1 MKVRGSERTFS
12 PSHLFAF
19 PGRKNAPPVGS
30 HGTNMTLKDK
40 VALVTGGS
48 RGIGRSVCVRLAGAG
63 AFVFINYA
71 RNEEAARETLR
82 LVGQAG
88 GSGKIVR
95 FDVADDRA
103 TAEAIAALIRE
114 KGRIDILVNN
124 AGESRDGLLVRMKEQ
139 DWGRVLDT
147 NLTGAFH
154 CCRAAAYAMM
164 KQRGGRIIN
173 VSSLVALSGNAGQA
187 NYSASKA
194 GLIGLTK
201 SLARELAPR
210 AICVNAVAPG
220 LIDTDMT
227 SAMTEEQREK
237 ILEGIPLSRLGTPDD
252 VAGVVLFLASDEAG
266 YITGQVIGVNGGLYM

>member
-1 MKVRGSERTFS
+1 MPTRAAGEDFQVLNG
-12 PSHLFAF
+12 
-19 PGRKNAPPVGS
+19 
-30 HGTNMTLKDK
+30 K

-48 RGIGRSVCVRLAGAG
+48 RGIGRAVSIRLAERG

-71 RNEEAARETLR
+71 RNEDAAQETLR
-82 LVGQAG
+82 LVGEAG
-88 GSGKIVR
+88 GEAGIAR
-95 FDVADDRA
+95 FDVADYQASTD
-103 TAEAIAALIRE
+103 AIAGLIRE

-124 AGESRDGLLVRMKEQ
+124 AGESRDGLLVRMKPA
-139 DWGRVLDT
+139 DWDRVVNT
-147 NLTGAFH
+147 NLKGAFN
-154 CCRAAAYAMM
+154 CCRAVSYAMM

-173 VSSLVALSGNAGQA
+173 ISSVVALSGNAGQA

-210 AICVNAVAPG
+210 GICVNAVAPG
-220 LIDTDMT
+220 LIYTDMT

-237 ILEGIPLSRLGTPDD
+237 VLNEIPLSRLGTPDD
-252 VAGVVLFLASDEAG
+252 VAGVVLFLASAEAG

>member
-1 MKVRGSERTFS
+1 M
-12 PSHLFAF
+12 
-19 PGRKNAPPVGS
+19 N
-30 HGTNMTLKDK
+30 LKGK

-48 RGIGRSVCVRLAGAG
+48 RGIGRAVSVRLAGAG
-63 AFVFINYA
+63 AFVIVNYA

-82 LVGQAG
+82 LIGRAG
-88 GSGKIVR
+88 GDGKIAR
-95 FDVADDRA
+95 FDVSDDREA
-103 TAEAIAALIRE
+103 TDAIAALIKE

-124 AGESRDGLLVRMKEQ
+124 AGESRDGLLVRMKDR
-139 DWGRVLDT
+139 DWDRVIDT
-147 NLTGAFH
+147 NLKGAFH
-154 CCRAAAYAMM
+154 CCRAVAYTMM
-164 KQRGGRIIN
+164 KQRGGRIVN
-173 VSSLVALSGNAGQA
+173 VSSVVALSGNAGQA

-194 GLIGLTK
+194 GLVGLTK

-227 SAMTEEQREK
+227 SAMTEEQRETV
-237 ILEGIPLSRLGTPDD
+237 LEGIPLSRLGTPDD

>member
-1 MKVRGSERTFS
+1 MR
-12 PSHLFAF
+12 
-19 PGRKNAPPVGS
+19 
-30 HGTNMTLKDK
+30 LKGK

-48 RGIGRSVCVRLAGAG
+48 RGIGRAVSVRLAGAG
-63 AFVFINYA
+63 AFVIVNYT

-82 LVGQAG
+82 LIGEAG
-88 GSGKIVR
+88 GDGKIAR
-95 FDVADDRA
+95 FDVSDDRES
-103 TAEAIAALIRE
+103 TDAIAALIKE

-124 AGESRDGLLVRMKEQ
+124 AGESRDGLLVRMKDR
-139 DWGRVLDT
+139 DWDRVIDT
-147 NLTGAFH
+147 NLKGAFH
-154 CCRAAAYAMM
+154 CCRAVAYAMM
-164 KQRGGRIIN
+164 KQRGGRIVN
-173 VSSLVALSGNAGQA
+173 VSSVVALSGNAGQS

-194 GLIGLTK
+194 GLVGLTK

-227 SAMTEEQREK
+227 SAMTEEQRETV
-237 ILEGIPLSRLGTPDD
+237 LAGIPLSRLGTPDD

>member
-1 MKVRGSERTFS
+1 M
-12 PSHLFAF
+12 
-19 PGRKNAPPVGS
+19 N
-30 HGTNMTLKDK
+30 LKGK

-48 RGIGRSVCVRLAGAG
+48 RGIGRAVSLRLAGAG
-63 AFVFINYA
+63 AFVAVNYA

-82 LVGQAG
+82 LIGEAG
-88 GSGKIVR
+88 GEAEALC
-95 FDVADDRA
+95 FDVADHRA
-103 TAEAIAALIRE
+103 ATGAIAALIQR

-139 DWGRVLDT
+139 DWDRVIDT
-147 NLTGAFH
+147 NLKGAFN
-154 CCRAAAYAMM
+154 CSRAVAVAMM
-164 KQRGGRIIN
+164 KRRSGRIIN
-173 VSSLVALSGNAGQA
+173 VSSVVALSGNAGQA

-194 GLIGLTK
+194 GLVGLTK

-227 SAMTEEQREK
+227 SAMTEEQRERV
-237 ILEGIPLSRLGTPDD
+237 LGEIPLSRLGTPDD

>member
-1 MKVRGSERTFS
+1 M
-12 PSHLFAF
+12 
-19 PGRKNAPPVGS
+19 N
-30 HGTNMTLKDK
+30 LKGK

-48 RGIGRSVCVRLAGAG
+48 RGIGRAVSVRLAGAG
-63 AFVFINYA
+63 AFVIVNFA

-82 LVGQAG
+82 LIGEAG
-88 GSGKIVR
+88 GDGTIAR
-95 FDVADDRA
+95 FDVSDDRES
-103 TAEAIAALIRE
+103 TDAIAALIKE

-124 AGESRDGLLVRMKEQ
+124 AGESRDGLLVRMKDR
-139 DWGRVLDT
+139 DWDRVIDT
-147 NLTGAFH
+147 NLKGAFH
-154 CCRAAAYAMM
+154 CCRAVAYTMM
-164 KQRGGRIIN
+164 KQRGGRIVN
-173 VSSLVALSGNAGQA
+173 VSSVVALSGNAGQA

-194 GLIGLTK
+194 GLVGLTK

-227 SAMTEEQREK
+227 SAMTEEQRESV
-237 ILEGIPLSRLGTPDD
+237 LAGIPLSRLGTPDD

>member
-1 MKVRGSERTFS
+1 M
-12 PSHLFAF
+12 
-19 PGRKNAPPVGS
+19 N
-30 HGTNMTLKDK
+30 LKGK
-40 VALVTGGS
+40 AALVTGGS
-48 RGIGRSVCVRLAGAG
+48 RGIGRAVSIRLAVEG
-63 AFVFINYA
+63 AFVFVNYA

-82 LVGQAG
+82 LIGEAG
-88 GSGKIVR
+88 GEGKIVR
-95 FDVADDRA
+95 FDVADTKAA
-103 TAEAIAALIRE
+103 TEAIAGLIQE

-139 DWGRVLDT
+139 DWDRVIGT
-147 NLTGAFH
+147 NLKGAFN
-154 CCRAAAYAMM
+154 CCRAVSYAMM

-173 VSSLVALSGNAGQA
+173 VSSVVALSGNAGQA

-194 GLIGLTK
+194 GIIGLTK

-210 AICVNAVAPG
+210 GICVNAVAPG
-220 LIDTDMT
+220 LIATDMT

-237 ILEGIPLSRLGTPDD
+237 VLEEIPLSRLGTPDD

>member
-1 MKVRGSERTFS
+1 MNLEG
-12 PSHLFAF
+12 
-19 PGRKNAPPVGS
+19 
-30 HGTNMTLKDK
+30 K

-48 RGIGRSVCVRLAGAG
+48 RGIGRAVSVRLAAAG
-63 AFVFINYA
+63 AFVAVNYA

-82 LVGQAG
+82 LIGEAG
-88 GSGKIVR
+88 GEGEALR
-95 FDVADDRA
+95 FDVADPGA
-103 TAEAIAALIRE
+103 ASGAIADLIRR

-139 DWGRVLDT
+139 DWDRVIDT
-147 NLTGAFH
+147 NLKGAFH
-154 CCRAAAYAMM
+154 CCRAVAYAMM

-173 VSSLVALSGNAGQA
+173 VSSVVALAGNAGQS

-210 AICVNAVAPG
+210 GICVNAVAPG

-227 SAMTEEQREK
+227 SALTEEQREK
-237 ILEGIPLSRLGTPDD
+237 VLGEIPLSRLGTPDD

>member
-1 MKVRGSERTFS
+1 MNLRG
-12 PSHLFAF
+12 
-19 PGRKNAPPVGS
+19 
-30 HGTNMTLKDK
+30 K

-48 RGIGRSVCVRLAGAG
+48 RGIGRAVSLRLAGAG
-63 AFVFINYA
+63 AFVFVNYA

-82 LVGQAG
+82 LIGEEG
-88 GSGKIVR
+88 GEAEALR
-95 FDVADDRA
+95 FDVADHKAA
-103 TAEAIAALIRE
+103 TDAIAALIRQ

-139 DWGRVLDT
+139 DWDRVIGT
-147 NLTGAFH
+147 NLKGAFN
-154 CCRAAAYAMM
+154 CSRAVAYAMM
-164 KQRGGRIIN
+164 KQRSGRIIN
-173 VSSLVALSGNAGQA
+173 VSSVVALSGNAGQA

-194 GLIGLTK
+194 GLVGLTK

-227 SAMTEEQREK
+227 SAMTEEQRERV
-237 ILEGIPLSRLGTPDD
+237 LGEIPLSRLGTPDD